1 VEGWHCFFIAF
12 YKIANGFVCQ
22 IKTGKG
28 IRSLRSQ
35 AGETGKGIRS
45 LRSQVKVKKINFS
58 TFTSTSTS
66 TFTFTF
72 DFAFTCFLTFTR
84 IIGYYAPL

>member
-28 IRSLRSQ
+28 IRSR
-35 AGETGKGIRS
+35 
-45 LRSQVKVKKINFS
+45 RSQVKVKKVFFDS
-58 TFTSTSTS
+58 FTS